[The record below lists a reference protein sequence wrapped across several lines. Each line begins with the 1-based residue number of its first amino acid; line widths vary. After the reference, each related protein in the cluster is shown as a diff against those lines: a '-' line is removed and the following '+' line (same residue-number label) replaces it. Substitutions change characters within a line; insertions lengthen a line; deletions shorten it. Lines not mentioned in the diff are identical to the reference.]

1 MESLERD
8 IQRAL
13 LNLLNE
19 YSNQRQPPIPG
30 QEAPPPTPTQA
41 PTPAQTE
48 DQAMIDLLRNVME
61 DYNDNI
67 RNFLRITAELVSSRP
82 RPRQNPFRQRGP
94 VVQEPQAPPLPQ
106 TPIYTYYYYPM
117 DTARL
122 RSPVQTQTPFQ
133 DVVVR
138 PTPQQIVNAT
148 DMITFQSNQVW
159 TNTTCPITLEPF
171 QDGEMVCQILHCRHI
186 FREPAIRS
194 WFRGNV
200 RCPVCRYD
208 IRGYVRPIEPP
219 TMEQPQ
225 ENNHNHDMMEDFS
238 RSISAILQNA
248 MQDTSGNLF
257 DLAVEAE
264 YTYGQSP

>member
-13 LNLLNE
+13 FNVLNE
-19 YSNQRQPPIPG
+19 YSNQQQRPIPG
-30 QEAPPPTPTQA
+30 QEPEA
-41 PTPAQTE
+41 PAQPE
-48 DQAMIDLLRNVME
+48 NQAMIELLRNVME

-67 RNFLRITAELVSSRP
+67 RNFLRIAAEIASSRP
-82 RPRQNPFRQRGP
+82 SPRQNPSRPRGP
-94 VVQEPQAPPLPQ
+94 VVQEPQAPPQ

-117 DTARL
+117 DAARL
-122 RSPVQTQTPFQ
+122 RGQTQFQ
-133 DVVVR
+133 DVVVH

-148 DMITFQSNQVW
+148 DLVTFHTSQTW

-171 QDGEMVCQILHCRHI
+171 QDGEMVCQILQCRHI

-219 TMEQPQ
+219 TMENT
-225 ENNHNHDMMEDFS
+225 EVNNQNRNMMDDFS